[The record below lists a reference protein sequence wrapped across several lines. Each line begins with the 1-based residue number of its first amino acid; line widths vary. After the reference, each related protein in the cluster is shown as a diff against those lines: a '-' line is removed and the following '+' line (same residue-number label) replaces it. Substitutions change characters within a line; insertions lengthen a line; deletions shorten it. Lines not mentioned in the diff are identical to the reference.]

1 MIGERIRELR
11 EKDNILLRHLAAQ
24 LDMDTAMLSKMERGD
39 RFFRK
44 EDIVALA
51 KIFEQPEE
59 DLLTLWLADKI
70 LKTIEEEDYKEQAL
84 KLALKVI
91 KEK

>member
-1 MIGERIRELR
+1 MIGDKIRELR
-11 EKDNILLRHLAAQ
+11 EKDNTLLRHLAAQ

-51 KIFEQPEE
+51 KIFERPEE
-59 DLLTLWLADKI
+59 ELLTLWLADKI
-70 LKTIEEEDYKEQAL
+70 LKTIESEEYKEQAL
-84 KLALKVI
+84 KIALKSI
-91 KEK
+91 K